1 MEPKKYDWTKQNRSL
16 LTPDEQMEI
25 MLEGAQELHWEVGDS
40 TFEATNEA
48 TGWRLFIRRKEETE
62 LEFPNLKTT
71 FTFELSIL
79 INQKVDVMDR
89 KYTYIRTG
97 DYNRKCDKLLEQL
110 YRKAQQK
117 AQTNLLGDAQV
128 STG

>member
-1 MEPKKYDWTKQNRSL
+1 MRQYDWTVTNRNM

-25 MLEGAQELHWEVGDS
+25 MLEGAQELRWEVGDS
-40 TFEATNEA
+40 TVEATNEA

-62 LEFPNLKTT
+62 VEFPNLKSVVTY
-71 FTFELSIL
+71 ELSIL
-79 INQKVDVMDR
+79 INQKVDIMDR

-97 DYNRKCDKLLEQL
+97 DYNHKCNSLLKQL
-110 YRKAQQK
+110 YRKAQQV
-117 AQTNLLGDAQV
+117 AQTSLLGDVQA